1 MQETIEISSSSS
13 SESGASSSLSE
24 EDWHDARGLPDKR
37 ARVAGGSSSSND
49 DTDARQPVKRSRTH
63 GPAAAAAVH
72 ARGVKRATAAA
83 AIQSDPDTSTA
94 SMRVKKPKKRVKH
107 AHVQEPDLQRD
118 PGPSTRTVRVPE
130 SGKRRKGIVESEL
143 ENQPQPV
150 VQIMD
155 EDVDDQPTLVNL
167 RLSKLRTV
175 SLAIT
180 GVYVPP

>member
-1 MQETIEISSSSS
+1 M
-13 SESGASSSLSE
+13 SE

-37 ARVAGGSSSSND
+37 ARYAGESSSSND
-49 DTDARQPVKRSRTH
+49 DTDVRQPAKRSRTR

-72 ARGVKRATAAA
+72 ARGVKRATADA

-94 SMRVKKPKKRVKH
+94 SMRAKKPKKRVKH
-107 AHVQEPDLQRD
+107 AHVKEPELHRD
-118 PGPSTRTVRVPE
+118 AGPSTRTVRVPE
-130 SGKRRKGIVESEL
+130 SGKRRKGIVESESKP
-143 ENQPQPV
+143 EPQPV

-155 EDVDDQPTLVNL
+155 EDVDDQPTLVNP

-175 SLAIT
+175 SLPIT